1 MFGLDDQDVGASGD
15 HIRRVLDAHTNIQ
28 HGALSMHGCVRLL
41 TPSLCTGHVAV
52 RQVPHS
58 RVAAAHQAV
67 CGHFVGVPVAFHCPL
82 GDRSNHL
89 LLQQSQLQSILDPFP
104 LNCNNCVSIR
114 IAGRSV
120 GRTEA
125 SR

>member
-1 MFGLDDQDVGASGD
+1 MIKML
-15 HIRRVLDAHTNIQ
+15 VLLVITFAVCWMPIQ
-28 HGALSMHGCVRLL
+28 TFNMVRCRCMGCARLL

-58 RVAAAHQAV
+58 RVAAAYQAV

-104 LNCNNCVSIR
+104 LNCNNCVSI
-114 IAGRSV
+114 
-120 GRTEA
+120 
-125 SR
+125 